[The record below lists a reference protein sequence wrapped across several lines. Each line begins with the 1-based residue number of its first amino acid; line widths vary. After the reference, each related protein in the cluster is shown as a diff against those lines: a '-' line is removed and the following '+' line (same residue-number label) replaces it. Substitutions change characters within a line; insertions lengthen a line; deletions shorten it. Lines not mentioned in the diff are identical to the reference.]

1 MRLYETYFEIEELW
15 QGVEDILIG
24 EVTEGPDGLPV
35 TGDMALDWI
44 EDALS
49 RVEEERDEKALNIAC
64 LIKNFRADAEALKLE
79 KVRLAKRQQAAE
91 KTIERLTRYLEQF
104 LDSGLKLKDSRATI
118 GWRRSQRIVLSVPA
132 EELPDE
138 YVRIKREANL
148 SLIKEDIKEGDEVPG
163 AILEERQNIQIR

>member
-1 MRLYETYFEIEELW
+1 MKLYETYFEIEELW
-15 QGVEDILIG
+15 QGVEDILTG

-44 EDALS
+44 EQALS

-79 KVRLAKRQQAAE
+79 KVRLGKRQQAAE
-91 KTIERLTRYLEQF
+91 KTIERLIGYLEQF
-104 LDSGLKLKDSRATI
+104 LDPGLKLKDSRATI
-118 GWRRSQRIVLSVPA
+118 GWRRSQGVHLTVPV
-132 EELPDE
+132 EQLPDE

-148 SLIKEDIKEGDEVPG
+148 SAIKEDLKAGDEVPG
-163 AILEERQNIQIR
+163 AKLEERQNIQIR